1 VTAGAAAR
9 SAPGNLATPRKFEH
23 TCAISNDDDITERDA
38 GLRVAGREPV
48 LVAIDGPAGVGKST
62 VARQCARQAGFL
74 YINSGSFYRAIT
86 LAVLQRTAPVG
97 DTEAVLRVARS
108 CRLDID
114 GPEMLLDGRNVE
126 ALLHADAVDSAVAVV
141 SAIPEVRAVVNARIR
156 EIADRQDIVVEGRDI
171 GTVVFP
177 SAEVKIFLDAD
188 IETRAARR
196 HDQGVSRRSL
206 AETRAAIG
214 QRDTVDRNKPIGP
227 LLAAPDALR
236 IDTSLLTI
244 QQVCERVNEAILV
257 SRNNPGDIR

>member
-1 VTAGAAAR
+1 V
-9 SAPGNLATPRKFEH
+9 
-23 TCAISNDDDITERDA
+23 I
-38 GLRVAGREPV
+38 
-48 LVAIDGPAGVGKST
+48 VAIDGPAGVGKST
-62 VARQCARQAGFL
+62 VARQCARNAGFL

-86 LAVLQRTAPVG
+86 LAVLQRNASMEDPEGIVG
-97 DTEAVLRVARS
+97 VARS
-108 CRLDID
+108 CRLDVESS
-114 GPEMLLDGRNVE
+114 EMILDGRKVE
-126 ALLHADAVDSAVAVV
+126 ALLHGDAVDSRVAAV
-141 SAIPEVRAVVNARIR
+141 SAIPGVRGVVNARIR
-156 EIADRQDIVVEGRDI
+156 EIVDQRDVVVEGRDI

-214 QRDTVDRNKPIGP
+214 RRDTVDRNKPVGR

>member
-1 VTAGAAAR
+1 V
-9 SAPGNLATPRKFEH
+9 
-23 TCAISNDDDITERDA
+23 
-38 GLRVAGREPV
+38 V
-48 LVAIDGPAGVGKST
+48 VAIDGPAGVGKST
-62 VARQCARQAGFL
+62 VARRCAREADFL

-86 LAVLQRTAPVG
+86 LAVLQQKVPAEDAQAVVG
-97 DTEAVLRVARS
+97 VARS
-108 CRLDID
+108 CRLDVQSS
-114 GPEMLLDGRNVE
+114 EMLLDGRSVE
-126 ALLHADAVDSAVAVV
+126 AHLHGDAVDSSVAAV
-141 SAIPEVRAVVNARIR
+141 SAIPEVRGIVNARIR
-156 EIADRQDIVVEGRDI
+156 EIVDHLDVVVEGRDI

-196 HDQGVSRRSL
+196 HEQGVSRRSL

-214 QRDTVDRNKPIGP
+214 QRDTVDRNKPVGR

-244 QQVCERVNEAILV
+244 QQVCERVNQAILV